1 MKSILKSL
9 KSMAVTVAAVFL
21 MAAIFALP
29 VPTASAATASAA
41 TASAATASAADH
53 KPGLNGRY
61 ILTGMV
67 TRYDVITGL
76 DLNDNE
82 STLLYCTIEDEYG
95 ETWIYAYELGSEVP
109 PVNQNLTLIM
119 NCNDTPDDIDDD
131 IIEDIL
137 WCDCESAAEED

>member
-41 TASAATASAADH
+41 GH
-53 KPGLNGRY
+53 KPGLNGHY

-82 STLLYCTIEDEYG
+82 STLLYCTIEDENG
-95 ETWIYAYELGSEVP
+95 DAWCYAYELGSEVP

-137 WCDCESAAEED
+137 WCDCAAEED

>member
-9 KSMAVTVAAVFL
+9 KSMAVTIAAVFL

-41 TASAATASAADH
+41 TASIDGL
-53 KPGLNGRY
+53 KPGLNGHY

-82 STLLYCTIEDEYG
+82 NTLLYCTIEDENG
-95 ETWIYAYELGSEVP
+95 DAWCYAYELGSEVP

>member
-9 KSMAVTVAAVFL
+9 KQSARSMAVTVAAVFL

-41 TASAATASAADH
+41 GH
-53 KPGLNGRY
+53 KPGLNGHY
-61 ILTGMV
+61 ILTGMA

-82 STLLYCTIEDEYG
+82 STLLYCTIEDENG
-95 ETWIYAYELGSEVP
+95 DAWCYAYELGSEVP

-119 NCNDTPDDIDDD
+119 NCNGTPDIDDD

-137 WCDCESAAEED
+137 WCNCTED

>member
-41 TASAATASAADH
+41 GH
-53 KPGLNGRY
+53 KTGLNGHY
-61 ILTGMV
+61 ILTGMA

-82 STLLYCTIEDEYG
+82 STLLYCTIEDENG
-95 ETWIYAYELGSEVP
+95 DAWCYAYELGSEVP

-137 WCDCESAAEED
+137 WCDCTAKKD

>member
-9 KSMAVTVAAVFL
+9 KQSARSMAVTVAAVFL

-29 VPTASAATASAA
+29 VPTASAATASA
-41 TASAATASAADH
+41 TGH
-53 KPGLNGRY
+53 KPGLNGHY
-61 ILTGMV
+61 ILTGMA

-76 DLNDNE
+76 DLHDNE

-95 ETWIYAYELGSEVP
+95 ETWIYAYELGSEIP
-109 PVNQNLTLIM
+109 RVNQNLTLIM
-119 NCNDTPDDIDDD
+119 DCNNTPDDIDDD

-137 WCDCESAAEED
+137 WCDCAAEED

>member
-9 KSMAVTVAAVFL
+9 KQSARSMAVTIAAVFL

-29 VPTASAATASAA
+29 VPTASAATASAV
-41 TASAATASAADH
+41 DH

-82 STLLYCTIEDEYG
+82 STLLYCTIEDENG
-95 ETWIYAYELGSEVP
+95 DAWCYAYELGSEVP

-137 WCDCESAAEED
+137 WCDCTVEKD

>member
-9 KSMAVTVAAVFL
+9 KQSARSMAVTVAAVFL

-29 VPTASAATASAA
+29 VPTASAA
-41 TASAATASAADH
+41 DH
-53 KPGLNGRY
+53 KPGLNGHY

-76 DLNDNE
+76 NLNDNE
-82 STLLYCTIEDEYG
+82 STLLYCTIEDECG

-109 PVNQNLTLIM
+109 LVNQNLTLIM

-137 WCDCESAAEED
+137 WCDCESAADED

>member
-9 KSMAVTVAAVFL
+9 KQSACSMVVTVAAVFL

-29 VPTASAATASAA
+29 VPTASAATASSIAG
-41 TASAATASAADH
+41 H
-53 KPGLNGRY
+53 KPGLNDRY
-61 ILTGMV
+61 ILTGIA

-82 STLLYCTIEDEYG
+82 STLLYCTIEDECG

-109 PVNQNLTLIM
+109 PVNQNLILIM

-137 WCDCESAAEED
+137 WCNCENAAEED

>member
-29 VPTASAATASAA
+29 VPTASAATASIV
-41 TASAATASAADH
+41 DH
-53 KPGLNGRY
+53 KPGLNGHY

-76 DLNDNE
+76 DLNNNE
-82 STLLYCTIEDEYG
+82 STLLYCTIEDENG
-95 ETWIYAYELGSEVP
+95 DAWCYAYELGSEVP

-137 WCDCESAAEED
+137 WCDCTAKKD

>member
-9 KSMAVTVAAVFL
+9 KQSARSMAVTIAAVFL

-41 TASAATASAADH
+41 GH
-53 KPGLNGRY
+53 KPGLNGHY
-61 ILTGMV
+61 ILTGMA

-82 STLLYCTIEDEYG
+82 STLLYCTIEDENG
-95 ETWIYAYELGSEVP
+95 DAWCYAYELGNEVP

-137 WCDCESAAEED
+137 WCNCENAAEED

>member
-41 TASAATASAADH
+41 GH
-53 KPGLNGRY
+53 KPGLNGHY
-61 ILTGMV
+61 ILTGVV

-82 STLLYCTIEDEYG
+82 STLLYCTIEDECG
-95 ETWIYAYELGSEVP
+95 EAWIYAYELGSEVP

-137 WCDCESAAEED
+137 WCDCESAAEKD

>member
-41 TASAATASAADH
+41 GH
-53 KPGLNGRY
+53 KPGLNGHY

-82 STLLYCTIEDEYG
+82 STLLYCTIEDENG
-95 ETWIYAYELGSEVP
+95 DAWCYAYELGSEVP
-109 PVNQNLTLIM
+109 PVNQNLILIM

-137 WCDCESAAEED
+137 WCDCTAEKD

>member
-1 MKSILKSL
+1 MKAILKSL
-9 KSMAVTVAAVFL
+9 KQSALSMVVTVAAVFL

-29 VPTASAATASAA
+29 VPTASAATANSAA
-41 TASAATASAADH
+41 GR
-53 KPGLNGRY
+53 KPGLNDRY
-61 ILTGMV
+61 ILTGIA
-67 TRYDVITGL
+67 TRYNVVTGL

-82 STLLYCTIEDEYG
+82 STLLYCTIEDECG

-109 PVNQNLTLIM
+109 PVNQNLILIM

-137 WCDCESAAEED
+137 WCNCENAAEED

>member
-9 KSMAVTVAAVFL
+9 KQSARSMAVTVAAVFL

-41 TASAATASAADH
+41 TASAADH
-53 KPGLNGRY
+53 KPGLNGHY

-82 STLLYCTIEDEYG
+82 STLLYCTIEDECG

-119 NCNDTPDDIDDD
+119 DCNDTPDDIDDD

-137 WCDCESAAEED
+137 WCNCENAAEED

>member
-1 MKSILKSL
+1 MKSVLKSL
-9 KSMAVTVAAVFL
+9 KQSARSMAVTVAAVFL

-29 VPTASAATASAA
+29 VPTASAATAS
-41 TASAATASAADH
+41 SAAGR
-53 KPGLNGRY
+53 KPGLNDRY
-61 ILTGMV
+61 ILTGIA
-67 TRYDVITGL
+67 TRYNVVTGL

-82 STLLYCTIEDEYG
+82 STLLYCTIEDECG

-109 PVNQNLTLIM
+109 PVNQNLILIM

-137 WCDCESAAEED
+137 WCNYENAAEED

>member
-9 KSMAVTVAAVFL
+9 KQSARSMVVTVAAVFL

-29 VPTASAATASAA
+29 VPTASAATASIV
-41 TASAATASAADH
+41 DH
-53 KPGLNGRY
+53 KPGLNDRY
-61 ILTGMV
+61 ILTGIA
-67 TRYDVITGL
+67 TRYNVVTGL

-82 STLLYCTIEDEYG
+82 STLLYCTIEDECG

-109 PVNQNLTLIM
+109 PVNQNLILIM

-137 WCDCESAAEED
+137 WCNCENAAEED

>member
-29 VPTASAATASAA
+29 VPTASAAIASAA
-41 TASAATASAADH
+41 TTSIADH
-53 KPGLNGRY
+53 KPGLNGHY

-82 STLLYCTIEDEYG
+82 STLLYCTIEDENG
-95 ETWIYAYELGSEVP
+95 DAWCYAYELGSEVP

-137 WCDCESAAEED
+137 WCDCTAEKD

>member
-9 KSMAVTVAAVFL
+9 KQSARSMAVTVAAVFL

-41 TASAATASAADH
+41 GH

-82 STLLYCTIEDEYG
+82 STLLYCTIEDECG
-95 ETWIYAYELGSEVP
+95 ET
-109 PVNQNLTLIM
+109 
-119 NCNDTPDDIDDD
+119 
-131 IIEDIL
+131 
-137 WCDCESAAEED
+137 

>member
-1 MKSILKSL
+1 MKSIMKSL
-9 KSMAVTVAAVFL
+9 KQSARSMAVTIAAVFL

-29 VPTASAATASAA
+29 VPTASAATASAPG
-41 TASAATASAADH
+41 H
-53 KPGLNGRY
+53 KPGLNGHY
-61 ILTGMV
+61 ILTGMA

-82 STLLYCTIEDEYG
+82 STLLYCTIEDENG
-95 ETWIYAYELGSEVP
+95 DAWCYAYELGSEVP

-137 WCDCESAAEED
+137 WCDCTAERD

>member
-9 KSMAVTVAAVFL
+9 KSMAVAIAAVFL

-29 VPTASAATASAA
+29 VPTASAATASI
-41 TASAATASAADH
+41 DGL

-61 ILTGMV
+61 ILTGIA

-76 DLNDNE
+76 DLHDNE
-82 STLLYCTIEDEYG
+82 STMLYCTIEDEYG
-95 ETWIYAYELGSEVP
+95 DTWIYAYELGSEVP

-137 WCDCESAAEED
+137 WCDCESAADVD